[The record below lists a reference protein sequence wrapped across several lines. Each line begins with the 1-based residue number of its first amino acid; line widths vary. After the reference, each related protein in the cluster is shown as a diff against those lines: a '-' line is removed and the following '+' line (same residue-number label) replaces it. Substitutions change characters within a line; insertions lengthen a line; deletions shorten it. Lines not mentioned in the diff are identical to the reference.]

1 MKKLMLVATMVLG
14 FAGMS
19 FAQLTANASA
29 NLKLQ
34 IVTAMSMSVNG
45 SVNFG
50 SFATATN
57 GTESVA
63 PASGAV
69 FTVSGTP
76 GASFTVTLPVATSY
90 NLSNGTTTITFTPT
104 LEASVD
110 GTTNSGTPSTG
121 SAYTL
126 GSSGTNSGKY
136 YFLLGGSVT
145 LGGSES
151 AGAYTGTYTLTATYN

>member
-19 FAQLTANASA
+19 FAQLTANGSA

-34 IVTAMSMSVNG
+34 IVTAMAMAVNG

-50 SFATATN
+50 SFATGTS

-69 FTVSGTP
+69 FTVTGTP
-76 GASFTVTLPVATSY
+76 GASFSVTLPTSAS
-90 NLSNGTTTITFTPT
+90 LTDSTSTITFTPN
-104 LEASVD
+104 LEASAN
-110 GTTNSGTPSTG
+110 GTSNSGTPSTG
-121 SAYTL
+121 SVYTL
-126 GSSGTNSGKY
+126 NLSGTNSGKY
-136 YFLLGGSVT
+136 FFLLGGSVDLAGT
-145 LGGSES
+145 ET
-151 AGAYTGTYTLTATYN
+151 AGAYSGTYTLTATYN

>member
-19 FAQLTANASA
+19 FAQSLTANTSA
-29 NLKLQ
+29 DLKLQ
-34 IVTAMSMSVNG
+34 IVASMGMTVSG

-50 SFATATN
+50 SFATATS
-57 GTESVA
+57 GTESVT

-69 FTVSGTP
+69 FTVTGTP
-76 GASFTVTLPVATSY
+76 GTSFYVTLPASPSLT
-90 NLSNGTTTITFTPT
+90 NGTTTITFTPN

-121 SAYTL
+121 SVYTFNAT
-126 GSSGTNSGKY
+126 GANSGKY
-136 YFLLGGSVT
+136 FFLLGGSVD
-145 LGGSES
+145 LAGSET
-151 AGAYTGTYTLTATYN
+151 AGAYSGTYVLTATYN